1 MLGQAP
7 WARLSPSGPAVLLL
21 ALCAGVTTQD
31 ICSSPGF
38 WEHGGNYQ
46 APVLF
51 LNTSRA
57 QEGETV
63 LVQCAIDAQ
72 FPATRVVFCKNGL
85 EEFSLRAQHG
95 KVIYALVLNVT
106 SRNAGT
112 YTCGYQQRNESNWVQ
127 PLPTK
132 TSTAPQLPMPGS
144 RTPSPQARR
153 WQWRPSASSSWLQA
167 AGLPS
172 GKVREWGKAGG
183 KAEAVGVLPCCGA
196 GAGGKAVG
204 GSWGCAAGADG
215 AWGRWLWAAQL
226 GRLLRELGSFSLR
239 PPAPRREPGLGSNLA
254 CAPQPLFFLQVP
266 AEGDAQGLSM
276 VLAVMR
282 TLLLT
287 PAITMPTW
295 MRWAE

>member
-112 YTCGYQQRNESNWVQ
+112 YTCGYQQRNESNWVRNSALSAPWTLSVPGTALTNQ
-127 PLPTK
+127 DIHSSPAPHARLPHALPTG
-132 TSTAPQLPMPGS
+132 TALAVAAVG
-144 RTPSPQARR
+144 
-153 WQWRPSASSSWLQA
+153 LVLLA
-167 AGLPS
+167 AGSWFAIRKGACRGRCPRPLH
-172 GKVREWGKAGG
+172 
-183 KAEAVGVLPCCGA
+183 GA
-196 GAGGKAVG
+196 G
-204 GSWGCAAGADG
+204 SDEDSSADPSNYYSTI
-215 AWGRWLWAAQL
+215 AHVR
-226 GRLLRELGSFSLR
+226 RDR
-239 PPAPRREPGLGSNLA
+239 PPPVQQMSDTTTYATVTHTQTR
-254 CAPQPLFFLQVP
+254 
-266 AEGDAQGLSM
+266 
-276 VLAVMR
+276 
-282 TLLLT
+282 
-287 PAITMPTW
+287 
-295 MRWAE
+295 